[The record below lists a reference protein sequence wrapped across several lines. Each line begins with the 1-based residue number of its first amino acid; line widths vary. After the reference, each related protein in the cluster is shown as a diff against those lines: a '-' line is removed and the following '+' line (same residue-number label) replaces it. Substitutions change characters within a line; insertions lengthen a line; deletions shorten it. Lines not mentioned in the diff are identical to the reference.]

1 VSIQNEAAKQPA
13 VTVTVRSGEEYKAGL
28 RDGRRVWI
36 DGERVPDVTT
46 HPATVGVVETHAR
59 WYDLHS
65 DPAWQGTLWRRDP
78 PGHRVP
84 VSFTLP
90 TTSPELAKL
99 AEALRAT
106 AFQNA
111 GNISHPACWGM
122 LLCGGL
128 WSMMASTSMG
138 EAGRVKA
145 FLDALCAESAFLAG
159 AYTPPQVARFRA
171 HDDRGVVKVVEE
183 RENGIVVRGGFAIAT
198 GAVYADWVTSA
209 PVPMPGT
216 RPDEA
221 LFFAFRPGDA
231 GVRLFLRKP
240 ATYSRDRFS
249 YPLSTRFDEQ
259 DVSLFLDNVFI
270 PWEQVFVYRD
280 PALVAELPRHY
291 NYQILAQENRILARA
306 EFSVGLGLAIA
317 ASLGTAK
324 IPAVETALTDLYIHA
339 QTVRTSIAAAVR
351 ECTIT
356 PAGIADPDLAHMSV
370 GYMYTYENRA
380 KLADTLRTL
389 GGQSIITAPSA
400 ADLRQGDDREYLAA
414 LFGGGPLDAEQRTLL
429 WNALRDHT
437 VSTLEGREEIYT
449 ALSTAGTFTWRKR
462 IMGLAADSE
471 RMVEDALRIIGE
483 SGGIVLPI
491 RTRLGATAEDWF
503 VK

>member
-1 VSIQNEAAKQPA
+1 MSTQTEESTEPAIAA
-13 VTVTVRSGEEYKAGL
+13 TVRTGEEYRAGL

-36 DGERVPDVTT
+36 DGEKVDDVTT
-46 HPATVGVVETHAR
+46 HPVTAGMVETHAR
-59 WYDLHS
+59 WYDLH
-65 DPAWQGTLWRRDP
+65 RDP
-78 PGHRVP
+78 TWEKTFWRQDASGRRVP
-84 VSFTLP
+84 VTFTLP
-90 TTSPELAKL
+90 TTSSELGAL

-106 AFQNA
+106 AFENA

-128 WSMMASTSMG
+128 WNMMASIPMG

-145 FLDALCAESAFLAG
+145 FLDQLCAESKFLAG

-171 HDDRGVVKVVEE
+171 EDDRGVVKVIKE
-183 RENGIVVRGGFAIAT
+183 RQDGIIVRGGFAIAT
-198 GAVYADWVTSA
+198 GAVYADWITSA

-221 LFFAFRPGDA
+221 LFFAFRPSDT
-231 GVRLFLRKP
+231 GVRIFLRKP
-240 ATYSRDRFS
+240 ATYSADRFS

-259 DVSLFLDNVFI
+259 DVSLFLDDVFI

-280 PALVAELPRHY
+280 PSLVAELPRHY

-306 EFSVGLGLAIA
+306 EFSAGLGLAVA

-324 IPAVETALTDLYIHA
+324 IPAVEAALTDLYIHA

-389 GGQSIITAPSA
+389 GGQSVITAPGA
-400 ADLRQGDDREYLAA
+400 ADLRDGADRSYLAR
-414 LFGGGPLDAEQRTLL
+414 LFGGGPLGAEQRTLL

-449 ALSTAGTFTWRKR
+449 SLSTAGPFTWRKR
-462 IMGLAADSE
+462 VMGLAADSE
-471 RMVEDALRIIGE
+471 RMVEDALRIIQE
-483 SGGIVLPI
+483 SGGVALPI
-491 RTRLGATAEDWF
+491 RTRLGATTEDWF
-503 VK
+503 VR